1 MLPQA
6 ALLTGCCKRS
16 EWLIL
21 NSPKSAYTG
30 QTIEFKL
37 YLVTDRKLFA
47 DNQGLLKAVE
57 ESLKGGLKAVQLR
70 EKDLGIRELLGMAY
84 SLRELTGRYGAALF
98 INDRVDVALAVKAD
112 GVHLGQESVP
122 AYAARKASKG
132 GLIVGVSTHS
142 LAEAVE
148 SEKDGADFITLGPV
162 YHTDSKAGFGYP
174 LGPDTLKNVCAA
186 VSLPVFAIGG
196 VKSENL
202 KEVRICGAKG
212 AAVISAILCSDNIK
226 QTTENFLRCMK

>member
-1 MLPQA
+1 M
-6 ALLTGCCKRS
+6 
-16 EWLIL
+16 
-21 NSPKSAYTG
+21 NSPKTAYSK
-30 QTIEFKL
+30 QTINFKL

-98 INDRVDVALAVKAD
+98 INDRVDVAVAVEAD
-112 GVHLGQESVP
+112 GVHLGQESIP

-132 GLIVGVSTHS
+132 GLIVGVSAHS
-142 LAEAVE
+142 LTEALE
-148 SEKDGADFITLGPV
+148 AEKDGADFITLGPIF
-162 YHTDSKAGFGYP
+162 HTPSKAACGEP
-174 LGPDTLKNVCAA
+174 LGLDALKNVCAA

-212 AAVISAILCSDNIK
+212 VAIISAILCSDNIK